1 MNKDLAIQVPRCVTE
16 TANRP
21 TPDLYLLVLIQPC
34 CFCRI
39 CFSHSRSESPRLGLT
54 DAMHKAM
61 EQEVSVLSSS
71 KQGLVYLTP
80 NDWTL
85 VADKASRV
93 NFRKGDA
100 LVQKGKKSEG
110 SIFF

>member
-1 MNKDLAIQVPRCVTE
+1 M
-16 TANRP
+16 
-21 TPDLYLLVLIQPC
+21 
-34 CFCRI
+34 
-39 CFSHSRSESPRLGLT
+39 
-54 DAMHKAM
+54 
-61 EQEVSVLSSS
+61 LSSS

-93 NFRKGDA
+93 NFRKGDT

-110 SIFF
+110 IYLLLKGTARVQLSSQTTSPEIGPGQICG